1 MATPLLCDQVPQSTP
16 NVLSYSLA
24 SLTEWRSVFAGT
36 AEGLPLTPCHA
47 TPLTGTW
54 SLGLSQSSA
63 LFTKTDGTLGF
74 VSSFRG
80 LPASV
85 PDPPDECGRPLSL
98 AEDGGVVLGVLHFS

>member
-1 MATPLLCDQVPQSTP
+1 MCDQVPQSTP

-24 SLTEWRSVFAGT
+24 SLNDWRSIFEGI
-36 AEGLPLTPCHA
+36 AEGLPLTPCRA
-47 TPLTGTW
+47 IPLTGTW

-63 LFTKTDGTLGF
+63 LLAKTDGTIGF

-80 LPASV
+80 LPKAV

-98 AEDGGVVLGVLHFS
+98 SDDGGIVLGVLHF